1 MFSDEESGVSRYV
14 KLMMNS
20 RFPVSN
26 LLSSKDFLKYL
37 SIRGFSTTEKELE
50 YYDKLGLMRPAL
62 RLRRPKL
69 NETKYFKYK
78 YVGTNIFALQFYN
91 TIGLI
96 EFPADGD
103 FQPWTKYIQDD
114 EDTWLFYHPY
124 QILQIDHIPFDIN
137 YPLKTHKIE
146 TLSGKKNIVD
156 ICDRVNQSIE
166 QTKKFHLSNWIPRV
180 GLLILLDDYYG
191 RSVKKSIPVN
201 VFDPISATE
210 KHLHLRNWAKT
221 FSPIHTMM
229 LCGMKIEHLEEYYT
243 SLSLHARKVDPISE
257 WFLLQRLI
265 KKSRR
270 YDLKNKAL
278 LAQEYYGYLFML
290 GQFIWD
296 ISHKKMPEPDDVC
309 RSDSGKWKDR
319 IYGEPFDYDTK
330 KTQNQILK
338 YFLVDRP
345 IELVIIVEGETE
357 ERVIEL
363 ILEARGVDRERD
375 GLFVYNIQGQDNLL
389 HLKPLF
395 RVSQLIDIIIFGM
408 VDNDRNTNQKIQK
421 MKQYARDLGYEK
433 DIRIHIWDRD
443 FETDN
448 FGIEKVVRKVNQIL
462 CEKGYSKID
471 PLEVESRMKRTRDA
485 LIKSVEKEIWRV
497 NVTRGIKSGKII
509 SKPRLA
515 QLLIEDRLKEIQI
528 ENEPDWISKLPVEIE
543 LKKIFELIPS
553 FIYTQSIR

>member
-1 MFSDEESGVSRYV
+1 MRNPECPVRYV

-20 RFPVSN
+20 RFPASN
-26 LLSSKDFLKYL
+26 LLNSKDFLKYL
-37 SIRGFSTTEKELE
+37 SVRGFSTTEKELE

-91 TIGLI
+91 RIGLI

-137 YPLKTHKIE
+137 YSLKAHKVE
-146 TLSGKKNIVD
+146 TLSNKKNIVD

-201 VFDPISATE
+201 VFDPVSATE

-265 KKSRR
+265 KKSRK

-278 LAQEYYGYLFML
+278 LAQEYYGYLFMV

-309 RSDSGKWKDR
+309 RSDSGKWKER

-345 IELVIIVEGETE
+345 VELVIIVEGETE

-363 ILEARGVDRERD
+363 ILEARSVDRERD

-421 MKQYARDLGYEK
+421 MKHYARDLGYEK

-448 FGIEKVVRKVNQIL
+448 FGLEKVVRKVNQIL

-471 PLEVESRMKRTRDA
+471 PVEVEFRMKRTHDP

-497 NVTRGIKSGKII
+497 NATRGIKSGKII

-528 ENEPDWISKLPVEIE
+528 ENEPDWIAKLPVEIE

-553 FIYTQSIR
+553 SM

>member
-1 MFSDEESGVSRYV
+1 MYCDKESGVTRYV

-26 LLSSKDFLKYL
+26 LMNSKDFLKYL
-37 SIRGFSTTEKELE
+37 SVRGFSTTEKELE
-50 YYDKLGLMRPAL
+50 YYDKSGLLRPAL

-69 NETKYFKYK
+69 NETKYPYSKYK
-78 YVGTNIFALQFYN
+78 YVGTDIFALQYYN

-103 FQPWTKYIQDD
+103 FQPWPKYIQED
-114 EDTWLFYHPY
+114 EDIWLFYHPY
-124 QILQIDHIPFDIN
+124 QILQIDHIPSGIN
-137 YPLKTHKIE
+137 YPLKAHKIE
-146 TLSGKKNIVD
+146 MLSNNQNLVD
-156 ICDRVNQSIE
+156 IRDRVNQSIK
-166 QTKKFHLSNWIPRV
+166 QTKTSQLLNWIPRV

-191 RSVKKSIPVN
+191 RSVKKSIPLN
-201 VFDPISATE
+201 PFDLVPATE
-210 KHLHLRNWAKT
+210 QLQNLRNWAKT
-221 FSPIHTMM
+221 FSPLHILM
-229 LCGMKIEHLEEYYT
+229 LLGMKIEQLEEFYT
-243 SLSLHARKVDPISE
+243 NLSLHARKIDPISE

-278 LAQEYYGYLFML
+278 LAQEYYGYLFMV
-290 GQFIWD
+290 GQFILD

-309 RSDSGKWKDR
+309 RSDGGKWKER

-357 ERVIEL
+357 EKVIEL

-375 GLFVYNIQGQDNLL
+375 GFFVYNIRGQDNLL

-395 RVSQLIDIIIFGM
+395 RVSQLIDITIFGF
-408 VDNDRNTNQKIQK
+408 VDNDRNVNNKIQK
-421 MKQYARDLGYEK
+421 MKQYAKDLGYEK

-448 FGIEKVVRKVNQIL
+448 FGIEKVVCKVNQIL
-462 CEKGYSKID
+462 SEKGYTKVH
-471 PLEVESRMKRTRDA
+471 PLEVESRMERTGDA
-485 LIKSVEKEIWRV
+485 LIKTVEKEIWRV
-497 NVTRGIKSGKII
+497 NVTKGIKSGKII
-509 SKPRLA
+509 SKPRL
-515 QLLIEDRLKEIQI
+515 
-528 ENEPDWISKLPVEIE
+528 S
-543 LKKIFELIPS
+543 S
-553 FIYTQSIR
+553 TSH

>member
-1 MFSDEESGVSRYV
+1 MFSDKESGVTRYV

-26 LLSSKDFLKYL
+26 LLNSRDFLKYL
-37 SIRGFSTTEKELE
+37 SARGFSTTEKELE
-50 YYDKLGLMRPAL
+50 YYDKLGLLRPAL

-69 NETKYFKYK
+69 NGTKYPYFKYK
-78 YVGTNIFALQFYN
+78 YVGTDIFALQYYN

-103 FQPWTKYIQDD
+103 FQPWPKYIQDD

-124 QILQIDHIPFDIN
+124 QILQIDNIPFDIN

-146 TLSGKKNIVD
+146 MSSNKQNLVD
-156 ICDRVNQSIE
+156 IYDR
-166 QTKKFHLSNWIPRV
+166 QTKKFQVSNWIPRV

-191 RSVKKSIPVN
+191 RGIKKSIPLN
-201 VFDPISATE
+201 PFDLVSATE

-221 FSPIHTMM
+221 FSPVHTMM
-229 LCGMKIEHLEEYYT
+229 LCGMKSEQLEEYYT
-243 SLSLHARKVDPISE
+243 SLSLHARKIDPISE

-278 LAQEYYGYLFML
+278 LAHEYYGYLFMV

-296 ISHKKMPEPDDVC
+296 ISHKNMLEPDDVC
-309 RSDSGKWKDR
+309 RRDGGKWKER

-330 KTQNQILK
+330 KTRNQILK
-338 YFLVDRP
+338 YFLIDRP

-357 ERVIEL
+357 EKVIEL
-363 ILEARGVDRERD
+363 ILEARGVGRESD
-375 GLFVYNIQGQDNLL
+375 GFFVYNIQGQNNLL

-395 RVSQLIDIIIFGM
+395 RVSQLIDITIFGM
-408 VDNDRNTNQKIQK
+408 VDNDRNVNNKIQK

-448 FGIEKVVRKVNQIL
+448 FGIEKVVCKVNQL
-462 CEKGYSKID
+462 LYEKGYMEID
-471 PLEVESRMKRTRDA
+471 PLEVESIMKRTGDA
-485 LIKSVEKEIWRV
+485 LIKTVEKEIWRV
-497 NVTRGIKSGKII
+497 NLTNGIKSGKII

-528 ENEPDWISKLPVEIE
+528 ENEPNWIAKLPIEIE
-543 LKKIFELIPS
+543 LKKVFKLIPS
-553 FIYTQSIR
+553 FL

>member
-1 MFSDEESGVSRYV
+1 MFSDKESGVSRYV

-26 LLSSKDFLKYL
+26 LLNSKDFLKYL
-37 SIRGFSTTEKELE
+37 SVRGFSTTEKELE
-50 YYDKLGLMRPAL
+50 YYDKLGLLRPAL

-103 FQPWTKYIQDD
+103 FQPWPKYIQDD

-137 YPLKTHKIE
+137 YPLKTHRIE
-146 TLSGKKNIVD
+146 TLSNKQNLAA
-156 ICDRVNQSIE
+156 ICDQVNQSIE
-166 QTKKFHLSNWIPRV
+166 QTKKFQSNWIPRV

-191 RSVKKSIPVN
+191 RGVKKNIPVN
-201 VFDPISATE
+201 AFDPVSATE
-210 KHLHLRNWAKT
+210 KRLHLRNWAKT
-221 FSPIHTMM
+221 FSPVHTMM
-229 LCGMKIEHLEEYYT
+229 LCGMKIEQLEEYYT
-243 SLSLHARKVDPISE
+243 GLSLDARKIDPISE

-265 KKSRR
+265 KKSRK

-278 LAQEYYGYLFML
+278 LAQEYYGYSFMV

-309 RSDSGKWKDR
+309 TSDSGKWKER

-357 ERVIEL
+357 EKVIEL

-375 GLFVYNIQGQDNLL
+375 GFFVYNIQGQNNLL

-395 RVSQLIDIIIFGM
+395 RVSQLIDITIFGM
-408 VDNDRNTNQKIQK
+408 VDNDRNINQKIQK
-421 MKQYARDLGYEK
+421 MKEYARDLGYEK

-448 FGIEKVVRKVNQIL
+448 FGIDKVVSKANQIL
-462 CEKGYSKID
+462 SEKGYSKID
-471 PLEVESRMKRTRDA
+471 PLEVEYRMKKTGDA

-497 NVTRGIKSGKII
+497 NVTKGIKSGKII

-515 QLLIEDRLKEIQI
+515 QLLIDDRLKEIQI
-528 ENEPDWISKLPVEIE
+528 ENEPEWIAKLPVEIE

-553 FIYTQSIR
+553 FM

>member
-1 MFSDEESGVSRYV
+1 
-14 KLMMNS
+14 L
-20 RFPVSN
+20 
-26 LLSSKDFLKYL
+26 
-37 SIRGFSTTEKELE
+37 
-50 YYDKLGLMRPAL
+50 RPAL

-69 NETKYFKYK
+69 NQTKYTYFKYK
-78 YVGTNIFALQFYN
+78 YVGINIFALQFYN

-103 FQPWTKYIQDD
+103 FQPWPKYIQDD

-137 YPLKTHKIE
+137 YPLKTHRIE
-146 TLSGKKNIVD
+146 MLSNKQNLVD

-166 QTKKFHLSNWIPRV
+166 QTKKFQLSNWIPRV

-191 RSVKKSIPVN
+191 RGVKKNIPVN
-201 VFDPISATE
+201 AFDPVSATE

-221 FSPIHTMM
+221 FSPVHTMM
-229 LCGMKIEHLEEYYT
+229 LCGMKIEQLEEYYT
-243 SLSLHARKVDPISE
+243 SLSVHARKIDPISE

-265 KKSRR
+265 KKSRK

-278 LAQEYYGYLFML
+278 LAQEYYGYSFMV

-296 ISHKKMPEPDDVC
+296 ISHKKMPEPDDIC
-309 RSDSGKWKDR
+309 RSDSGKWKER

-330 KTQNQILK
+330 KTHSQILK

-357 ERVIEL
+357 EKVIEL

-395 RVSQLIDIIIFGM
+395 RVSQLIDITIFGM
-408 VDNDRNTNQKIQK
+408 VDNDRNVNNKIQK
-421 MKQYARDLGYEK
+421 MRQYARDLGYEK

-448 FGIEKVVRKVNQIL
+448 FGIDKVVSKVNQL
-462 CEKGYSKID
+462 LSEKGYSKIN
-471 PLEVESRMKRTRDA
+471 PLEIESRMKSTGDA

-497 NVTRGIKSGKII
+497 NVTTGIKSGKII

-528 ENEPDWISKLPVEIE
+528 ENEPHWIVKLPVEIE
-543 LKKIFELIPS
+543 LKKMFELIPS
-553 FIYTQSIR
+553 FM

>member
-1 MFSDEESGVSRYV
+1 
-14 KLMMNS
+14 
-20 RFPVSN
+20 
-26 LLSSKDFLKYL
+26 
-37 SIRGFSTTEKELE
+37 
-50 YYDKLGLMRPAL
+50 
-62 RLRRPKL
+62 
-69 NETKYFKYK
+69 
-78 YVGTNIFALQFYN
+78 
-91 TIGLI
+91 
-96 EFPADGD
+96 
-103 FQPWTKYIQDD
+103 
-114 EDTWLFYHPY
+114 
-124 QILQIDHIPFDIN
+124 
-137 YPLKTHKIE
+137 
-146 TLSGKKNIVD
+146 
-156 ICDRVNQSIE
+156 
-166 QTKKFHLSNWIPRV
+166 
-180 GLLILLDDYYG
+180 
-191 RSVKKSIPVN
+191 
-201 VFDPISATE
+201 
-210 KHLHLRNWAKT
+210 
-221 FSPIHTMM
+221 
-229 LCGMKIEHLEEYYT
+229 
-243 SLSLHARKVDPISE
+243 
-257 WFLLQRLI
+257 
-265 KKSRR
+265 
-270 YDLKNKAL
+270 
-278 LAQEYYGYLFML
+278 
-290 GQFIWD
+290 
-296 ISHKKMPEPDDVC
+296 MPEPDDVC

-357 ERVIEL
+357 EKVIEL
-363 ILEARGVDRERD
+363 ILEARGVDRERE

-408 VDNDRNTNQKIQK
+408 VDNDRNANHKIQK

-543 LKKIFELIPS
+543 LKKIFGLIPS
-553 FIYTQSIR
+553 FI

>member
-1 MFSDEESGVSRYV
+1 MFSDKESGVTRYV

-26 LLSSKDFLKYL
+26 LLNSKDFLKYL
-37 SIRGFSTTEKELE
+37 SARGFSTTEKELE
-50 YYDKLGLMRPAL
+50 YYDKLGLLRPAL

-69 NETKYFKYK
+69 NETKYPYFKYK
-78 YVGTNIFALQFYN
+78 YVGTDIFALQYYN

-96 EFPADGD
+96 EFPTDGD
-103 FQPWTKYIQDD
+103 FQPWPKYIQDD

-137 YPLKTHKIE
+137 YPLKTQKIE
-146 TLSGKKNIVD
+146 MLSNKQNLVD
-156 ICDRVNQSIE
+156 ICDRINQSIK
-166 QTKKFHLSNWIPRV
+166 QTKKSQISNWIPRV

-191 RSVKKSIPVN
+191 RGVKKSIPLN
-201 VFDPISATE
+201 PFDLVPATE
-210 KHLHLRNWAKT
+210 KRLHLRNWART
-221 FSPIHTMM
+221 FSPVHALM
-229 LCGMKIEHLEEYYT
+229 LCGMKIEQLEEYYT
-243 SLSLHARKVDPISE
+243 SLSLHARKIDPIYE

-278 LAQEYYGYLFML
+278 LAQEYYGYLFMV

-309 RSDSGKWKDR
+309 RSDNGKWKER

-338 YFLVDRP
+338 YFLVDKP

-357 ERVIEL
+357 EKVIEL
-363 ILEARGVDRERD
+363 ILEARGVHRESD
-375 GLFVYNIQGQDNLL
+375 GFFVYNIQGQNNLL

-395 RVSQLIDIIIFGM
+395 RVSQLIDITIFGM
-408 VDNDRNTNQKIQK
+408 VDNDRNVNEKIQK

-448 FGIEKVVRKVNQIL
+448 FGIEKVVCKVNQIL
-462 CEKGYSKID
+462 YEKGYTKID
-471 PLEVESRMKRTRDA
+471 PLEVESIMKKTGDA
-485 LIKSVEKEIWRV
+485 LIKTVEKEIWRV
-497 NVTRGIKSGKII
+497 NLTKGIKSGKII

-528 ENEPDWISKLPVEIE
+528 ENEPDWIAKLPVEIE
-543 LKKIFELIPS
+543 LKKMFELIPS
-553 FIYTQSIR
+553 FL

>member
-1 MFSDEESGVSRYV
+1 MFSNKESGVTRYV

-26 LLSSKDFLKYL
+26 LMNSKDFLKFL
-37 SIRGFSTTEKELE
+37 SLRGFSTTEKELE
-50 YYDKLGLMRPAL
+50 YYDKLGLLRPAL

-69 NETKYFKYK
+69 NETKYPHSKYK
-78 YVGTNIFALQFYN
+78 YVGTDIFALQYYN

-103 FQPWTKYIQDD
+103 FQPWPKYIQDD

-124 QILQIDHIPFDIN
+124 QILQIDHIPSDIN
-137 YPLKTHKIE
+137 YPLRTHKIE
-146 TLSGKKNIVD
+146 MLSNTQNLVD
-156 ICDRVNQSIE
+156 ICDRVNQSII
-166 QTKKFHLSNWIPRV
+166 QTKKSQLLNWIPRV

-191 RSVKKSIPVN
+191 RGVKKNIPLN
-201 VFDPISATE
+201 PFDLVPATE
-210 KHLHLRNWAKT
+210 KQLNLRNWAKT
-221 FSPIHTMM
+221 FSPFHILM
-229 LCGMKIEHLEEYYT
+229 LCGMKIEQLEEFYT
-243 SLSLHARKVDPISE
+243 NLSLPARKIDPISE

-278 LAQEYYGYLFML
+278 LAQEYYGYLFMV

-309 RSDSGKWKDR
+309 RSDSGKWKER

-338 YFLVDRP
+338 YFPVDRP
-345 IELVIIVEGETE
+345 IELVIVVEGETE
-357 ERVIEL
+357 EKVIEL
-363 ILEARGVDRERD
+363 ILEARGVDHERD
-375 GLFVYNIQGQDNLL
+375 GFFVYNIQGQDNLL

-395 RVSQLIDIIIFGM
+395 RVSQLIDITIFGM
-408 VDNDRNTNQKIQK
+408 VDNDRNVNNKIQK
-421 MKQYARDLGYEK
+421 MRQYARDLGYEK

-448 FGIEKVVRKVNQIL
+448 FGIDKVVSKVNQL
-462 CEKGYSKID
+462 LSEKGYSKIN
-471 PLEVESRMKRTRDA
+471 PLEIESRMKSTGDA

-497 NVTRGIKSGKII
+497 NVTTGIKSGKII

-528 ENEPDWISKLPVEIE
+528 ENEPHWIVKLPVEIE
-543 LKKIFELIPS
+543 LKKMFELIPS
-553 FIYTQSIR
+553 FM